1 MLVHANVA
9 RLTRRFSAARSA
21 KPPLIF
27 RSAWFFEFGGK
38 GEIRTHGTPKRTLD
52 FESSAFDHSA
62 TFPFTATALL
72 LITSFLRPSLSGSML
87 SEEKDYRRL
96 VVDFQPLFVSRLQ
109 HSSSIRPRHFQFFD
123 TAHVRPQNRRH
134 RHRSVRILEVLEH
147 RNERAPDRQS

>member
-27 RSAWFFEFGGK
+27 RSTGVFKFGGK

-72 LITSFLRPSLSGSML
+72 LLRPSPSGSVL
-87 SEEKDYRRL
+87 SEKKIID
-96 VVDFQPLFVSRLQ
+96 DSKPFSKPLFVSLLQ
-109 HSSSIRPRHFQFFD
+109 HTCSIRLRYFQSFNA
-123 TAHVRPQNRRH
+123 AHIRAQYCRH
-134 RHRSVRILEVLEH
+134 RYRSIRILEILQH
-147 RNERAPDRQS
+147 RDERAPDSQSGPI